1 MELRKSQYIYRKV
14 IIGDNLTPVMGTEA
28 NARDRSKDCLL
39 QVVISHT
46 KSAKSSLLHGKT
58 WVVPSPSIMAK
69 PAFHSAD
76 RRSTS

>member
-1 MELRKSQYIYRKV
+1 MNEKLILGLSFVGIFFPCLMELRKSQYIYRKV
-14 IIGDNLTPVMGTEA
+14 IVGDNLTPVMGTEA

-58 WVVPSPSIMAK
+58 
-69 PAFHSAD
+69 
-76 RRSTS
+76 

>member
-28 NARDRSKDCLL
+28 HARDRSKDCLL

-46 KSAKSSLLHGKT
+46 KSAK
-58 WVVPSPSIMAK
+58 V
-69 PAFHSAD
+69 
-76 RRSTS
+76 